1 MVWVGQS
8 NCVVQVC
15 LTFTLNYAPLL
26 FPNDLMIFIQM
37 HLHLLIVLINSVETN
52 IYFVT
57 NRISNI
63 IRLMKIERIEYR
75 ILFAYQENI
84 RILFEYL
91 NSNKFAK
98 KCKVFGIQNFHI
110 PQKHLLIRKNFP
122 HVDSHQ

>member
-91 NSNKFAK
+91 KIFEYSNIFE
-98 KCKVFGIQNFHI
+98 
-110 PQKHLLIRKNFP
+110 
-122 HVDSHQ
+122 